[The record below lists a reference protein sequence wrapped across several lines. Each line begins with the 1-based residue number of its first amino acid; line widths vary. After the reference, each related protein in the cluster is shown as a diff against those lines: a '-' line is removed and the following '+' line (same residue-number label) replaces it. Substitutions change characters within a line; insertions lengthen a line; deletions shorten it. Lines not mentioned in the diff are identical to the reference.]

1 MAWAGEGSAWYVR
14 LEILEGYDF
23 LLLHELERVAW
34 HTVRFMAQFAA
45 WRQHSR
51 GPDAFSDWRVLGR
64 MVHNWCSEPKQYS
77 HENSVMLGFL
87 YVYLEPAPH
96 PPVSRGLF
104 HKQPSKMGC
113 LIFSF
118 NYFSF
123 VFTNFTDFFFLTGFL
138 HLPSLSLRSAEL
150 EPDPSVTVFHETLTA
165 LPPNKVR
172 VPDSTIAAEEF
183 LRLLV
188 VRRPECL
195 WT

>member
-1 MAWAGEGSAWYVR
+1 MISYHGMSWRGVSLICETGNTWGLWFPIIAWAGEG
-14 LEILEGYDF
+14 L
-23 LLLHELERVAW
+23 AW
-34 HTVRFMAQFAA
+34 HTVRFVAQFAA

-123 VFTNFTDFFFLTGFL
+123 VFTNFTDFFSSQASYIYQV
-138 HLPSLSLRSAEL
+138 SLFALQSLGQ
-150 EPDPSVTVFHETLTA
+150 
-165 LPPNKVR
+165 
-172 VPDSTIAAEEF
+172 IA
-183 LRLLV
+183 V
-188 VRRPECL
+188 
-195 WT
+195 